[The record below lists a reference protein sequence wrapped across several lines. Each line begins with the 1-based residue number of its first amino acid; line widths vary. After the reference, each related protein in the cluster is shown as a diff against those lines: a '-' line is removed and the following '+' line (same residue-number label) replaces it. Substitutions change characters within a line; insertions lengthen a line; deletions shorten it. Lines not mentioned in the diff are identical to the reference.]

1 MPIVNNLSAGTGY
14 EPHGHCTQEKD
25 INQSPGQ
32 LSTRDQANGS
42 RGHRLPL
49 FQLAENVKVCNN
61 KKDPDQTQ
69 TEPTY

>member
-14 EPHGHCTQEKD
+14 EPHGHCTQAKD

-32 LSTRDQANGS
+32 LSTRDQANSS

-49 FQLAENVKVCNN
+49 FQIVVFFFAQKLMIRGVVLSGIKA
-61 KKDPDQTQ
+61 
-69 TEPTY
+69 